1 MAKKNRS
8 SKKRKSKPGKRQSHP
23 NDDNRAKSFGSG
35 LDEVGFQPLGHRII
49 ISRRPQ
55 RVKQPKRRLPPDAE
69 PSLSDFERSSHDDP
83 LGYDT
88 SDPSYPRKM
97 AEDAMSGAH
106 EEQIEKEIDAA
117 LRRWKIRD

>member
-35 LDEVGFQPLGHRII
+35 LDEVGFQPLGHRIN

-55 RVKQPKRRLPPDAE
+55 RGKQPKRRLPLEAE
-69 PSLSDFERSSHDDP
+69 LSHVGRSSPDDP

-88 SDPSYPRKM
+88 KDPSYPGKM
-97 AEDAMSGAH
+97 VEDAISGAH
-106 EEQIEKEIDAA
+106 QDRIEQEIDAA
-117 LRRWKIRD
+117 QRRWKIRD